1 MSLDPAQYLNGSVWV
16 RLAPSIHGVGVFAIR
31 DIPKGTIITEHD
43 SVNNGYDDHGT
54 EKRFFNYTDKLLRQ
68 LHPAIVKMIHDRFI
82 LYPGHN
88 LWPSPNFL
96 QFYREYMNYSELPCV
111 SQKMVS
117 LRKIHEGEE
126 LLQRYP
132 MDGARISSISHHRYI
147 YKSAGSIRGR

>member
-1 MSLDPAQYLNGSVWV
+1 MTPAEYLNQSVWV

-31 DIPKGTIITEHD
+31 DIPKGTKITD
-43 SVNNGYDDHGT
+43 NDRVSSGYDDYGA
-54 EKRFFNYTDKLLRQ
+54 ERRFFNYTDKLLEQ

-96 QFYREYMNYSELPCV
+96 QFYREYMNYSDLPSV
-111 SQKMVS
+111 SQKMIS

-132 MDGARISSISHHRYI
+132 MDGARASSILHHRYI
-147 YKSAGSIRGR
+147 IRGFRRDRRR